1 MHGTDAADNRQIE
14 VELIE
19 NLYAESFAANL
30 GKGDDQLTYNVYG
43 QFDQVYFDYIY
54 DPVVNNW
61 SYGLVEDQDIDMP
74 QSHIDGG
81 LGHDTLYIEHAYT
94 SDQTYTPKDFRGPL
108 EINFND
114 GVVVGHGLYST
125 HETFEIFRVGFE
137 NIEQV
142 QTDWLGDLT
151 VTGSSENDVFA
162 PVFTTELGK
171 SDLNFNGGRR
181 SGYAGSITS
190 DQCQCE

>member
-1 MHGTDAADNRQIE
+1 MHGTDAADTRQID
-14 VELIE
+14 VELIG
-19 NLYAESFAANL
+19 NLYAESFATDL
-30 GKGDDQLTYNVYG
+30 GDGDDQLTFNVYD

-61 SYGLVEDQDIDMP
+61 SYGLVEDQDIDMS

-94 SDQTYTPKDFRGPL
+94 SDQTYTPKDFRGPV
-108 EINFND
+108 EVNFVE

-125 HETFEIFRVGFE
+125 QETFEIFRVSFE
-137 NIEQV
+137 KIEQV

-162 PVFTTELGK
+162 PVLPPNLGN
-171 SDLNFNGGRR
+171 L
-181 SGYAGSITS
+181 T
-190 DQCQCE
+190 